1 MAEIKRIFL
10 MVIDSCGC
18 GYEPDA
24 ELFGDVGASTLATI
38 RGSEQFHCPNM
49 ERLGLFHIDG
59 FSPEA
64 GDDFQGTPEGVYGR
78 LRERSMGK
86 DTTVGHWEIA
96 GVISEKPLPVYP
108 EGFPAEVIREFE
120 EKTGRKVICNK
131 PYSGTEVIRDY
142 GEEHMKTGA
151 LIVYT
156 SADSVFQIAANEAV
170 VPVEQLYEYCRI
182 AREMLTGDHGVG
194 RVIARP
200 FVGTDSS
207 NFQRTPRRHDF
218 SIAPPAKTMLDA
230 LQEAGL
236 ASIGIGKIRDI
247 FAGRGV
253 DDCAFTTPTV
263 SNADGMEK
271 TKALLQE
278 DFRGL
283 AFVNLVETDM
293 TYGHRRDVDG
303 YAGAVSAFDRWL
315 GEFLP
320 LMGKEDV
327 LMITADH
334 GCDPGFRGTDHTREY
349 VPFLACGQALR
360 QNVNLKTRA
369 SFADIAKTI
378 LDIWEIEA
386 PEIPGESFKKDIL
399 L

>member
-1 MAEIKRIFL
+1 M
-10 MVIDSCGC
+10 
-18 GYEPDA
+18 PD
-24 ELFGDVGASTLATI
+24 L
-38 RGSEQFHCPNM
+38 
-49 ERLGLFHIDG
+49 
-59 FSPEA
+59 
-64 GDDFQGTPEGVYGR
+64 TP
-78 LRERSMGK
+78 
-86 DTTVGHWEIA
+86 
-96 GVISEKPLPVYP
+96 
-108 EGFPAEVIREFE
+108 
-120 EKTGRKVICNK
+120 
-131 PYSGTEVIRDY
+131 
-142 GEEHMKTGA
+142 
-151 LIVYT
+151 
-156 SADSVFQIAANEAV
+156 
-170 VPVEQLYEYCRI
+170 
-182 AREMLTGDHGVG
+182 
-194 RVIARP
+194 
-200 FVGTDSS
+200 
-207 NFQRTPRRHDF
+207 
-218 SIAPPAKTMLDA
+218 
-230 LQEAGL
+230 
-236 ASIGIGKIRDI
+236 
-247 FAGRGV
+247 
-253 DDCAFTTPTV
+253 
-263 SNADGMEK
+263 
-271 TKALLQE
+271 KALLQE